1 MKRWTKS
8 VIPRFAGMAGM
19 KGTFKW
25 RLLII
30 LVVLIGALI
39 YCFPT
44 LATLT
49 KEPLSWWPSFFP
61 QDTIHLGLDL
71 QGGMHLI
78 LEVQTDKAVESSVER
93 IKNDLKNDLKKEGI
107 FTIYIDRVQGD
118 KIEVVL
124 LNPDVKQRFDP
135 YLKEQYPI
143 LKQISDAQIEG
154 DRVKVLLTMD
164 PKQLDE
170 IKKSA
175 VDQALETVRN
185 RIDQFGVS
193 EPEIARQGQNRILI
207 QLPGVEDP
215 QRAKE
220 LIGKTALLEFKLVDD
235 VNSLQRALAGDI
247 PFGDVILYQRTEDP
261 KTGAVRKIPFLIKDK
276 TLMTG
281 DALQDARVRFD
292 QYNNLPYISLTLK
305 SLGAREF
312 DRITAE
318 NVGKRLAIILDNNIY
333 SAPVIKSRISGG
345 QAVIEGGFGGPRGL
359 DEAKDLAIVL
369 RAGSLPAPVDIL
381 EERTV
386 GPSLGRDSI
395 IKGIKSIIIGGIL
408 VILFMIVYYKA
419 AGIVADMALIM
430 NLIIIMGAL
439 AILKATLTLPGI
451 AGLVLTV
458 GMAVDAN
465 VLIFERIRE
474 ELRLGKTPMAAIDAG
489 YSKAFLTI
497 MDANVTTLIAALVL
511 LQFGTGPIKG
521 FAVTL
526 SIGIVASMF
535 TAIVATRFVF
545 DLFLSKVR
553 VKRLSI

>member
-1 MKRWTKS
+1 
-8 VIPRFAGMAGM
+8 MAGM
-19 KGTFKW
+19 KGKFRW

-39 YCFPT
+39 YFFPT
-44 LATLT
+44 LATLADET
-49 KEPLSWWPSFFP
+49 SSWWPKFFP
-61 QDTIHLGLDL
+61 QDKIHLGLDL

-78 LEVQTDKAVESSVER
+78 LEVETAKAVESSVER
-93 IKNDLKNDLKKEGI
+93 IKNDLKNDLKKENI
-107 FTIYIDRVQGD
+107 YSTYIDRVQGD

-124 LNPDVKQRFDP
+124 LNPEVKEREGGFDD
-135 YLKEQYPI
+135 YLKEEYPI
-143 LKQISDAQIEG
+143 LKEINSSQEG
-154 DRVKVLLTMD
+154 DRVKVLLEMD
-164 PKQLDE
+164 PRQIEE

-175 VDQALETVRN
+175 VDQALETIRN

-193 EPEIARQGQNRILI
+193 EPEIARQGANRILI
-207 QLPGVEDP
+207 QLPGVDDP
-215 QRAKE
+215 QRAKD
-220 LIGKTALLEFKLVDD
+220 LIGKTALLEFKLVDEEY
-235 VNSLQRALAGDI
+235 SRQGALTGEI
-247 PFGDVILYQRTEDP
+247 PFGDVILYQRQEDP
-261 KTGAVRKIPFLIKDK
+261 KTGALRKIPFLIKDR

-292 QYNNLPYISLTLK
+292 QYNGLPYVSLSLK
-305 SLGAREF
+305 PVGARDF

-318 NVGKRLAIILDNNIY
+318 NVGKRLAIILDNNVY
-333 SAPVIKSRISGG
+333 SAPVIKQRISGG
-345 QAVIEGGFGGPRGL
+345 QAVIEGSFTL

-369 RAGSLPAPVDIL
+369 RAGSLPAPVQIL

-386 GPSLGRDSI
+386 GPSLGQDSI
-395 IKGIKSIIIGGIL
+395 NKGIKSIIIGGIL
-408 VILFMIVYYKA
+408 VVLFMIVYYKA

-430 NLIIIMGAL
+430 NLIIIMGVLGAFR
-439 AILKATLTLPGI
+439 ATLTLPGI

-474 ELRLGKTPMAAIDAG
+474 ELRLGKTPLAAIDAG

-535 TAIVATRFVF
+535 TAIVVTRFVF
-545 DLFLSKVR
+545 DLVLSRVR